1 MAKSVS
7 KSRPKPPR
15 ICVIVSRYN
24 ESITAA
30 LLAGA
35 IKAHRDRYG
44 SDPTVADAPGAFELT
59 VLAATA
65 ATSREFDAIVCLGC
79 VIRGDTD
86 HDRYICDAV
95 SRGLTE
101 IAIGTGVPVAFG
113 VLTVDNVKQA
123 KERAGGK
130 HGNKGEEAMVA
141 AIEAFMSATC
151 IRAGRGYS
159 MGAKVNDK
167 SERRA

>member
-15 ICVIVSRYN
+15 ICVIASRYN
-24 ESITAA
+24 ESITGA

-35 IKAHRDRYG
+35 VKVHRERYG
-44 SDPTVADAPGAFELT
+44 TDPVVADAPGAFELS

-95 SRGLTE
+95 ARGLTE
-101 IAIGTGVPVAFG
+101 ISIGTGVPVAFG
-113 VLTVDNVKQA
+113 VLTVDNIKQA
-123 KERAGGK
+123 KERAGGR

-159 MGAKVNDK
+159 MGVKVADK